1 VQQTLEYVALSNLDA
16 SAFSVLVQ
24 TKLLAT
30 AIFAVVLMGRKLNR
44 AQTISLILL
53 TSGVM
58 LCNMKTDTDVDKD
71 SRDSSQTTGV
81 LATLGISLSSGF
93 ASVYTEKVIKVRGNN
108 DTRNNYSLAYMQVQL
123 ASASLIIIGCWALLK
138 DASDIITYGLWKNF
152 NAAAYVSVI
161 NSALGGLT
169 VAAVLKFADA
179 ILKGYSTALSVV
191 LTGLF
196 SMLFFGTELNA
207 LYFLGMVNVVV
218 SMHLYNN
225 KALNENVC

>member
-1 VQQTLEYVALSNLDA
+1 
-16 SAFSVLVQ
+16 
-24 TKLLAT
+24 
-30 AIFAVVLMGRKLNR
+30 
-44 AQTISLILL
+44 
-53 TSGVM
+53 
-58 LCNMKTDTDVDKD
+58 MKTDTDVDKD